1 MFPLLAA
8 NAAGAALLS
17 RVVERPGPAHH
28 ALLSLASMGAA
39 VEVFAWAER
48 NPDSPVT
55 HALRVPGHELQR
67 VVGTREPTGTQ
78 LEVGR
83 AAQAEILRV
92 EGEPA

>member
-1 MFPLLAA
+1 
-8 NAAGAALLS
+8 
-17 RVVERPGPAHH
+17 VEKPGPASQ
-28 ALLSLASMGAA
+28 ALLALGSMGAA

-48 NPDSPVT
+48 NPDSKAT

-67 VVGTREPTGTQ
+67 VVGTREPTETQ

-83 AAQAEILRV
+83 AALAEILRV